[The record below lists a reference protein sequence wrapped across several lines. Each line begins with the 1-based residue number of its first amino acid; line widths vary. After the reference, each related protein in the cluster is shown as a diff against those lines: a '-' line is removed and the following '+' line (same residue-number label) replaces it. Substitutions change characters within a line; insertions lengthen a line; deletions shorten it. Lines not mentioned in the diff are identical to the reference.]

1 METLYEVI
9 ARERRRRFVGRDEEL
24 AALDQWLSE
33 RDAPTRVFSVIGMGG
48 SGKST
53 LLLQMA
59 ERARRHGVAAVWID
73 GRACNRTPP
82 GFIEYLAA
90 TGLGA
95 TGLEGT
101 GLEGTGLGATGP
113 GATRPGATRPG
124 ATGPGATGPA
134 ATGPGLPSGHS
145 PEGASLAAFL
155 PRPGGRSVWCIDNYE
170 DLESLDGWLRERF
183 FAQFPASGHLVV
195 LATRQQLPDGW
206 QNDPGW
212 RTRLRVLPLEP
223 LTRQQSRTYLERS
236 GVAEHLIDDLV
247 RHAGG
252 LPLALSLAADV
263 LERNGDAFHLSERD
277 GLRAVNARL
286 LLEATETE
294 VRSLLDVLA
303 VVPEADEDLLGAVLG
318 APVPGE
324 HVASLARLSF
334 VQCIGA
340 NLRLHDVAR
349 HYLSLDL
356 RRRDPMA
363 FRRMRHRAVHAL
375 LNRLETVTKTQRAA
389 VAAALLGVCADALP
403 SVETYADLSGF
414 PRGAIRMATE
424 RDIPALQRLLMN
436 WLGHPLYLKDPANYS
451 RLLEQIVRQFPES
464 CRIVTGSQGEP
475 LAFLVAVL
483 LCREM
488 IALIDDVEQG
498 ALERHLP
505 AEYSRLVALPLEK
518 ADTYLALMVG
528 VDSESEDH
536 TEQQLVGLIIRDG
549 LARLGE
555 GTRALLCTNHP
566 DLERLLGQLGFSRY
580 ASTALPDLKHGPHE
594 YMYELDLRSGR
605 FGSWVL
611 SFLDAVD
618 GGGLPSEPTATIA
631 LEDVRSLLES
641 LHDAAAWENS
651 PVAAALD
658 SSAVDLRETVK
669 AILTGRQPSPPPL
682 TEYDAK
688 LLCQTYWRRVTP
700 DAIAFDLHISR
711 STYYRHL
718 RRATD
723 NLRNALIAQME

>member
-33 RDAPTRVFSVIGMGG
+33 PDAPTRVFSVMGMGG

-59 ERARRHGVAAVWID
+59 ERARRHGVTAVWID

-95 TGLEGT
+95 TGPGAAGPGAAGPGAVGPSAT
-101 GLEGTGLGATGP
+101 GQGSTQLGATGLQ
-113 GATRPGATRPG
+113 
-124 ATGPGATGPA
+124 
-134 ATGPGLPSGHS
+134 ATGPGLPSGPS
-145 PEGASLAAFL
+145 LEGASLAAFL

-170 DLESLDGWLRERF
+170 DLEPLDGWLRERF

-206 QNDPGW
+206 QSDPGW

-223 LTRQQSRTYLERS
+223 LTRQQSRIYLERA

-263 LERNGDAFHLSERD
+263 LERNGDAFHHSEWD

-303 VVPEADEDLLGAVLG
+303 VVPEADEELLGAVLG

-324 HVASLARLSF
+324 HVVSLARLSF
-334 VQCIGA
+334 VQCTGSTF
-340 NLRLHDVAR
+340 RLHDVAR

-356 RRRDPMA
+356 RRRDPVA
-363 FRRMRHRAVHAL
+363 FQRTRHRAVHAL
-375 LNRLETVTKTQRAA
+375 LNRLGTVTKTQRAA
-389 VAAALLGVCADALP
+389 VAASLLGVCADALP

-424 RDIPALQRLLMN
+424 RDMPALRRLLMSWGGQSLHLQN
-436 WLGHPLYLKDPANYS
+436 PANYP
-451 RLLEQIVRQFPES
+451 RLLERIVRKFPES
-464 CRIVTGSQGEP
+464 CRIVTGAQDEP

-483 LCREM
+483 LFKEM
-488 IALIDDVEQG
+488 IALIDGIEPGTLQ
-498 ALERHLP
+498 RHLP
-505 AEYSRLVALPLEK
+505 EEYPRLAALPLEQ
-518 ADTYLALMVG
+518 ADTYFALMVG
-528 VDSESEDH
+528 VDPESEDH
-536 TEQQLVGLIIRDG
+536 TEQELVGLIIRDG

-555 GTRALLCTNHP
+555 GTRALLHTNHP
-566 DLERLLGQLGFSRY
+566 DLERLLGQLGFSHY
-580 ASTALPDLKHGPHE
+580 LLAASPDGNHGPHTH
-594 YMYELDLRSGR
+594 MYELDLRSGR

-611 SFLDAVD
+611 SFLESVER
-618 GGGLPSEPTATIA
+618 GGFPSAATVTIA
-631 LEDVRSLLES
+631 LEDVRSLLAS
-641 LHDAAAWENS
+641 LHDAAVWENS
-651 PVAAALD
+651 PVAAALQL
-658 SSAVDLRETVK
+658 SAADLRDTVI

-688 LLCQTYWRRVTP
+688 LLCQAYWRRVAP
-700 DAIAFDLHISR
+700 DAAAFDLHISR

-718 RRATD
+718 QRATE
-723 NLRNALIAQME
+723 NLRNALVAQME